1 MVQYVIGTSTCNA
14 QQTKFVSVEAFVP
27 AALTSSRLPD
37 LCNTNA
43 PFNLTPISLSAGS
56 WAGPGINGFNFN
68 PSVAGAGKFVLT
80 HHTASSPGGLCPD
93 QATIAVQVFSLAPPS
108 IFQAGPFCSSA
119 APVQLI
125 VSPLG
130 GLFSGANSSAV
141 SWSGKFDPSAAV
153 PGDNIISYSIAS
165 GPCIAYAQTTVG
177 VEKFVSAAF
186 VAQPKTQYCQ
196 NEKPFNLYSL
206 VMNPGGSWQ
215 SPGQGLT
222 GNMFDPAKAD
232 KNAPTQVIYHTR
244 SQPRGLCTDTH
255 SISISVQPMPDV
267 TIMSNSTGGCV
278 PAEVFLNTPNTNGQ
292 GEWNLGDG
300 SPQVK
305 GDKVSHVY
313 TTPGT
318 YSVVF
323 NFSSGACSTQT
334 TLFSPI
340 TVLES
345 PKADFSFSKPEVS
358 ISEPEVTL
366 INQSTVLGDNKYEW
380 AIQGQPLKLREVSPT
395 VEFSKIGHYMVTLTA
410 TNLFNCTSKQSR
422 MIEVKNDFKVFIP
435 NSFTPNMD
443 GINDRFIP
451 VFSSYGLDVK
461 SFEMEIFD
469 RWGHLLYHTRDV
481 TKGWDG
487 TVNNKGDETL
497 KQDNYVYRIR
507 YKDLDGKVYES
518 TGHVTRLP

>member
-1 MVQYVIGTSTCNA
+1 
-14 QQTKFVSVEAFVP
+14 
-27 AALTSSRLPD
+27 
-37 LCNTNA
+37 
-43 PFNLTPISLSAGS
+43 
-56 WAGPGINGFNFN
+56 
-68 PSVAGAGKFVLT
+68 
-80 HHTASSPGGLCPD
+80 
-93 QATIAVQVFSLAPPS
+93 
-108 IFQAGPFCSSA
+108 
-119 APVQLI
+119 
-125 VSPLG
+125 
-130 GLFSGANSSAV
+130 
-141 SWSGKFDPSAAV
+141 
-153 PGDNIISYSIAS
+153 
-165 GPCIAYAQTTVG
+165 
-177 VEKFVSAAF
+177 
-186 VAQPKTQYCQ
+186 
-196 NEKPFNLYSL
+196 
-206 VMNPGGSWQ
+206 
-215 SPGQGLT
+215 
-222 GNMFDPAKAD
+222 
-232 KNAPTQVIYHTR
+232 
-244 SQPRGLCTDTH
+244 
-255 SISISVQPMPDV
+255 
-267 TIMSNSTGGCV
+267 
-278 PAEVFLNTPNTNGQ
+278 
-292 GEWNLGDG
+292 
-300 SPQVK
+300 
-305 GDKVSHVY
+305 
-313 TTPGT
+313 
-318 YSVVF
+318 
-323 NFSSGACSTQT
+323 
-334 TLFSPI
+334 
-340 TVLES
+340 
-345 PKADFSFSKPEVS
+345 VS